1 MWVFSPGRTGICS
14 ATFCGG
20 RKTEE
25 PGEEHKGGYISP
37 TNGREKGGALRNA
50 GSTFSCRL
58 NSEQLY
64 INLI

>member
-37 TNGREKGGALRNA
+37 TNGREKGG
-50 GSTFSCRL
+50 RL
-58 NSEQLY
+58 EMRDRPSVED
-64 INLI
+64 